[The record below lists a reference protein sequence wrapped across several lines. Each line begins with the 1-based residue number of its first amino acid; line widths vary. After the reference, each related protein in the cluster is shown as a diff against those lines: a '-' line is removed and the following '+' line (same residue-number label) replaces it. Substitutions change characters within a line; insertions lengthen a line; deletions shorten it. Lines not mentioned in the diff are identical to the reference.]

1 MLDIPPDWT
10 GGIDDFVETANTW
23 LARLLPL
30 DRAARPKDEVNAR
43 LVRHYTTVGLLSL
56 PTREGREA
64 RYERRHLLQLLALR
78 RVMADG
84 LSGKALYSVLSGQD
98 EDGLARLAGEGVTLE
113 LEAVAASPAPSDAL
127 SYLQDLKARP
137 RPRPRTK
144 ERGELANGT
153 AVSGISKM
161 VAGLSTSLAIQPLAF
176 ARTAFLDRELQSLNA
191 VAAEPEPVPPP
202 PTAVSLWRVTP
213 RPGLE
218 LTLDAAFKTPQS
230 EAEWEQLLTDLRVAL
245 ATVDRL

>member
-43 LVRHYTTVGLLSL
+43 LVRHYTTVGLLAL

-64 RYERRHLLQLLALR
+64 RYDRRQLLQLLALR

-98 EDGLARLAGEGVTLE
+98 DDGLAQLAEKGVTAE
-113 LEAVAASPAPSDAL
+113 LEATATSRAPGDAL
-127 SYLQDLKARP
+127 SYLQQLKARQ
-137 RPRPRTK
+137 RLETDH
-144 ERGELANGT
+144 E
-153 AVSGISKM
+153 
-161 VAGLSTSLAIQPLAF
+161 VATLHDRAKAPEVSTSLALRPFPVQRIGQPLLAF
-176 ARTAFLDRELQSLNA
+176 GVTAAGAGRMPRNLPS
-191 VAAEPEPVPPP
+191 EPLP
-202 PTAVSLWRVTP
+202 PTVTLRRVTP

-218 LTLDAAFKTPQS
+218 ITLGPDFTTPRS
-230 EAEWEQLLTDLRVAL
+230 EDEWSQLLSVVRRAL
-245 ATVDRL
+245 DTFDTT

>member
-1 MLDIPPDWT
+1 MLDIAPDWT
-10 GGIDDFVETANTW
+10 GGIDAFVDTANTW
-23 LARLLPL
+23 LPRLLPL

-64 RYERRHLLQLLALR
+64 RYDRRHLLQLLALR

-98 EDGLARLAGEGVTLE
+98 EDGLARLAVEGATLE

-127 SYLQDLKARP
+127 SYLQELKARQN
-137 RPRPRTK
+137 
-144 ERGELANGT
+144 ANFIAKGT
-153 AVSGISKM
+153 EQLSKGAGVPVISRIG
-161 VAGLSTSLAIQPLAF
+161 AALSPSLAIQPLSSAQ
-176 ARTAFLDRELQSLNA
+176 TAFFNREPLQLNA
-191 VAAEPEPVPPP
+191 VAPEPVPTPP
-202 PTAVSLWRVTP
+202 AAVPLWRVTP

-218 LTLDAAFKTPQS
+218 LTLDAAFKTPKS
-230 EAEWEQLLTDLRVAL
+230 EAEWERLLTDLRVAL

>member
-1 MLDIPPDWT
+1 MLDIAPDWT
-10 GGIDDFVETANTW
+10 GGIDAFVDTANTW
-23 LARLLPL
+23 LPRLLPL

-64 RYERRHLLQLLALR
+64 RYDRRHLLQLLALR

-98 EDGLARLAGEGVTLE
+98 EDGLARLAVEGATLE
-113 LEAVAASPAPSDAL
+113 LEAVAASPASSDAL
-127 SYLQDLKARP
+127 SYLQELKARQNASSSAT
-137 RPRPRTK
+137 REELSKEAAMSGATK
-144 ERGELANGT
+144 L
-153 AVSGISKM
+153 ISR
-161 VAGLSTSLAIQPLAF
+161 LSSSLAIQPLSSAQ
-176 ARTAFLDRELQSLNA
+176 TAFFNREPLQLNA
-191 VAAEPEPVPPP
+191 VAPEPVPTPP
-202 PTAVSLWRVTP
+202 AAVPLWRVTP

-218 LTLDAAFKTPQS
+218 LTLDAAFKTPKS
-230 EAEWEQLLTDLRVAL
+230 EAEWERLLTDLRVAL